1 LEQVRHSTYEHAPDA
16 IREGRPPVYLCLD
29 EVANIAPIHDLP
41 ALVSEAGGQK
51 LHVMVC
57 LQDLSQARKR
67 WGDDTADGFL
77 SLFQT
82 KLILNGIADPKTL
95 EAISLCLG
103 EYDRQ
108 LVSHTLGRSETKE
121 FLEPRRPSES
131 ESVTYHTQR
140 QRTLSPGEIARL
152 PPGRGLL
159 LQGTSWGLIRTTPW
173 HRTEPWARVA
183 RDSSCSASPA
193 SAVKGG
199 LVHPA

>member
-1 LEQVRHSTYEHAPDA
+1 MARAMAAASSPAKGTTNEHHWRERSTALLAPLLHAA
-16 IREGRPPVYLCLD
+16 HVTER
-29 EVANIAPIHDLP
+29 PIHDLP
-41 ALVSEAGGQK
+41 ALISEAGGQK

-82 KLILNGIADPKTL
+82 KLILNGIADPRTL
-95 EAISLCLG
+95 DAISLCLG

-108 LVSHTLGRSETKE
+108 LVSHTLGRSESKE
-121 FLEPRRPSES
+121 FLEPRRPTET

-140 QRTLSPGEIARL
+140 QRTLSPEEIARL

-159 LQGTSWGLIRTTPW
+159 LQGTRWGLIRMTPW
-173 HRTEPWARVA
+173 HRTEPWVSVA
-183 RDSSCSASPA
+183 SVPGWR
-193 SAVKGG
+193 
-199 LVHPA
+199 